1 VPLKLIDTVDD
12 RAAGGDQS
20 GRLALP
26 ARCLPRSL
34 RREEI
39 EGSPDDEQLPNRH
52 INFDAAIRSADAR
65 SARAIPRS
73 SAQRYVI
80 CRVPWA
86 TRASTDFDLHRR
98 APRRIHARRPAADT
112 HVHDG

>member
-1 VPLKLIDTVDD
+1 LLEEALAPDAVFDQAGRGAERSERLRVLVRARVAGDDDELRDEQRVCGVDD

-39 EGSPDDEQLPNRH
+39 EVSPDDEQLPNQL
-52 INFDAAIRSADAR
+52 INFDAAIRSADAGR
-65 SARAIPRS
+65 GRAI
-73 SAQRYVI
+73 
-80 CRVPWA
+80 
-86 TRASTDFDLHRR
+86 
-98 APRRIHARRPAADT
+98 
-112 HVHDG
+112 

>member
-26 ARCLPRSL
+26 TRCLPRSL

-39 EGSPDDEQLPNRH
+39 EGSPDDEQLPDRH

-65 SARAIPRS
+65 SAALSPLVRAALRYLPRPLGDES
-73 SAQRYVI
+73 LHLLRPTPASASPDS
-80 CRVPWA
+80 C
-86 TRASTDFDLHRR
+86 
-98 APRRIHARRPAADT
+98 ARLAAGT
-112 HVHDG
+112 LIHDG